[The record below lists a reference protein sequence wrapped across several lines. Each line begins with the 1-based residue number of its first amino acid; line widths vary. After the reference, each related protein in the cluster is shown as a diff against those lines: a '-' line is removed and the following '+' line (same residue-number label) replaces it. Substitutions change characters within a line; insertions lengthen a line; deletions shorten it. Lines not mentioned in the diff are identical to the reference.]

1 MYLALNIDLEYITYH
16 PLVYIAA
23 CLLLIVI
30 AKFTLGIFMKGIN
43 IDHELV
49 EKDNFAFSIAHVGY
63 YIGLLIS
70 LGGVLSGSGSANFW
84 EDVAL
89 TIAYGGISILLM
101 NLSAIMNNRIIFH
114 KYHIREEIIEQQN
127 VGTGIIEGANFVATG
142 FIIYGAMRMDI
153 DEPWLTLVYWAI
165 SQVIFFLISQV
176 YNWIT
181 PYDVHA
187 EIEKGNS
194 AVGIGYAGALIAFG
208 ILLEHGIA
216 LSHSSVLESTA
227 YMGIDVLAGL
237 ILLPLLRI
245 VTDKI
250 LLPKR
255 KLTDELVNQE
265 KPNHGVAF
273 IEAFSYIAGAILF
286 TWCW

>member
-1 MYLALNIDLEYITYH
+1 MITSINISLEYITYH

-23 CLLLIVI
+23 CIALIVI
-30 AKFTLGIFMKGIN
+30 AKFTLGLFMKN
-43 IDHELV
+43 VNVDHELV
-49 EKDNFAFSIAHVGY
+49 EKDNLAFSIAHVGY
-63 YIGLLIS
+63 YVGLLIS
-70 LGGVLSGSGSANFW
+70 LGGVLSGTGSSDFW

-89 TIAYGGISILLM
+89 TMAYGGISILLM
-101 NLSAIMNNRIIFH
+101 NLSAIMNNKVIFS
-114 KYHIREEIIEQQN
+114 KFHIRKEIIERQN
-127 VGTGIIEGANFVATG
+127 VGTGIIEGANFVVTG
-142 FIIYGAMRMDI
+142 FIVHGAMQMDL
-153 DEPWLTLVYWAI
+153 DEPWLTIVYWAI

-176 YNWIT
+176 YNLIT
-181 PYDVHA
+181 PYNVNH
-187 EIEKGNS
+187 EVGKGNS
-194 AVGIGYAGALIAFG
+194 AVAIGYAGALIAFG

-216 LSHSSVLESTA
+216 ASHTSVLESTV

-237 ILLPLLRI
+237 ILLPVLRL

-265 KPNHGVAF
+265 KPNNGVAF